1 MLLSSDQFL
10 RSLRQGTLFLLSA
23 RFVGKALLLVFL
35 LVLASRL
42 ESRAFLDLEVI
53 SSLINFLIWIF
64 LAVTFS
70 VARIGVA
77 FPPEDL
83 DVSLKGLLQHT
94 QIPALIAGLLI
105 SLFVIAI
112 GFFFDQTRPSRTLE
126 IQLIV
131 AIFALVQF
139 LYSYLLGFHQ
149 ARESYR
155 LIGVFY
161 LAPGIIALMAAVLFL
176 NLDLGFRAALL
187 VYLAGAVAQLLWA
200 YLSLRSSLLPLPIQP
215 FPGIPRRIGP
225 GLFRISV
232 GITLFFVIYSMD
244 IFSAKFL
251 LDSASGETYARLEFL
266 GRIVF
271 TIVATVG
278 FAFFVRIVRAYDDR
292 ESDNLDTG
300 FRSALATL
308 AVVAGTAALFPYLYS
323 ALFGAALADLV
334 PSMLMVVGAKT
345 IQSFLFVVVTVK
357 GATVSRYVLRWL
369 TVVLVCQVLLFAAFH
384 DSIEAVALNILLSGV
399 LAVILFSASFLY
411 ERKVG
416 VSR

>member
-1 MLLSSDQFL
+1 MLLSADQFL
-10 RSLRQGTLFLLSA
+10 RSLRHGTLFLLSA

-161 LAPGIIALMAAVLFL
+161 LARH
-176 NLDLGFRAALL
+176 DCLGN
-187 VYLAGAVAQLLWA
+187 
-200 YLSLRSSLLPLPIQP
+200 
-215 FPGIPRRIGP
+215 PR
-225 GLFRISV
+225 
-232 GITLFFVIYSMD
+232 T
-244 IFSAKFL
+244 
-251 LDSASGETYARLEFL
+251 
-266 GRIVF
+266 
-271 TIVATVG
+271 
-278 FAFFVRIVRAYDDR
+278 
-292 ESDNLDTG
+292 
-300 FRSALATL
+300 
-308 AVVAGTAALFPYLYS
+308 
-323 ALFGAALADLV
+323 
-334 PSMLMVVGAKT
+334 
-345 IQSFLFVVVTVK
+345 
-357 GATVSRYVLRWL
+357 
-369 TVVLVCQVLLFAAFH
+369 
-384 DSIEAVALNILLSGV
+384 
-399 LAVILFSASFLY
+399 
-411 ERKVG
+411 
-416 VSR
+416 